1 MSCTPTWDGTQPAQ
15 GKFCLT
21 SFFSYVWKKL
31 EVRIVNWIFMYTYN
45 AIGISC
51 TSRGPEY
58 FRAGCIPIRTR
69 SASRSRR
76 TSSFGYTSANLP
88 VLSLCLL
95 SNAVKLLNLFLSHS
109 WAEPCF
115 DKFQAAEKDLSL
127 KQSSDLIENLHRKR
141 LQSARHMLYSLAGLK
156 TQKDRR
162 FEAATHQ
169 KYIGSKRRTNNKFSC
184 WKILIPAKILFIWKC
199 IQWNLDITKSSEY
212 NELFF
217 LTPVMVK
224 YMAIWKRTSIFNILS
239 QKRTSLPVLWPFV
252 RSRFH

>member
-45 AIGISC
+45 AIGVSC

-88 VLSLCLL
+88 VLSLWLP

-115 DKFQAAEKDLSL
+115 DKFQAAEKYLCPAAPVHSPVCMHMQNS
-127 KQSSDLIENLHRKR
+127 KIEDRK
-141 LQSARHMLYSLAGLK
+141 S
-156 TQKDRR
+156 
-162 FEAATHQ
+162 
-169 KYIGSKRRTNNKFSC
+169 
-184 WKILIPAKILFIWKC
+184 W
-199 IQWNLDITKSSEY
+199 SSEVPV
-212 NELFF
+212 
-217 LTPVMVK
+217 TPSFCPVCYRNMYHNHWSK
-224 YMAIWKRTSIFNILS
+224 LSIS
-239 QKRTSLPVLWPFV
+239 SW
-252 RSRFH
+252 S